1 MPHRDTSDP
10 ARPDHSDGSEPPPGP
25 RVPPES
31 SRQDGPCEA
40 RLRRGPNIQHIPE
53 DGRLPPSD
61 EEAPPSDPSEPANRY
76 SSNYQDVA
84 WERAVGLSEWW
95 TVAAWLCIGSA
106 VSIVEPQTDSLIG
119 VFIALYATAAMLQET
134 PGFLDRL
141 QMALYRAQVS
151 LYHIR
156 WGSRL

>member
-10 ARPDHSDGSEPPPGP
+10 TQPDHSDGDGPPPGP
-25 RVPPES
+25 RVHRES
-31 SRQDGPCEA
+31 RRQDGAPEG

-53 DGRLPPSD
+53 DGRLPPRD
-61 EEAPPSDPSEPANRY
+61 EEGPPTDPASRY

-134 PGFLDRL
+134 PGFQDRL
-141 QMALYRAQVS
+141 QMVLYRAQVC